1 MLAALRTDPALL
13 KLDLYCNGVRLDDSC
28 FIEED
33 GGRKILRTRA
43 GLGSGVELILP
54 GGLWTNVPATEHF
67 VTRSPY
73 TLHRA
78 GGRYLIGADLAVMNE
93 VEIASGVAGL
103 IDNSFGGNLNAMSR
117 KDGLTQKSVKRR
129 LSHRSRRSI

>member
-33 GGRKILRTRA
+33 GGRKILRPRA

-67 VTRSPY
+67 VSRSPY

-78 GGRYLIGADLAVMNE
+78 GGRYLPRWNGTELDP
-93 VEIASGVAGL
+93 VEPSPRAAW
-103 IDNSFGGNLNAMSR
+103 
-117 KDGLTQKSVKRR
+117 
-129 LSHRSRRSI
+129 